1 MNTKNPLKLIR
12 KIHNT
17 STIYQKLA
25 RGIRDLGPI
34 FSIVAVGT
42 DMERKYVLIGAI
54 VGYIGSFLL
63 DLFTKENN
71 ETESN

>member
-1 MNTKNPLKLIR
+1 MKSPKNPLRLIK
-12 KIHNT
+12 KIHST

-63 DLFTKENN
+63 DLFTKE
-71 ETESN
+71 ETNI